1 LVDSAEHASGWALFC
16 DARIALAVARG
27 SGPTVAALG
36 SLARK
41 AGVPVSL
48 HGTGG
53 AWVIASDTTRPEEL
67 EQVVM
72 SSLDRKVC
80 NTLNTLCIPKA
91 RSKQLGEAALRGFE
105 RAGHRL
111 GHGFK
116 LHVVDGSEALVPSP
130 LFSRPVDVVRA
141 EGVVREMQ
149 AELIAEAELGRE
161 WEWEK
166 TPEVTLIAVD
176 DVADAVA
183 LFNRYS
189 PQFIASLLSADAQE
203 HERFYA
209 TVNAPFVGDAGTR
222 WVDGQRAL
230 SRPEL
235 GLSNWQFGRLFA
247 RGGIL
252 TGDGVLSVR
261 TRCTTTGK

>member
-1 LVDSAEHASGWALFC
+1 
-16 DARIALAVARG
+16 
-27 SGPTVAALG
+27 
-36 SLARK
+36 
-41 AGVPVSL
+41 
-48 HGTGG
+48 
-53 AWVIASDTTRPEEL
+53 
-67 EQVVM
+67 
-72 SSLDRKVC
+72 
-80 NTLNTLCIPKA
+80 
-91 RSKQLGEAALRGFE
+91 
-105 RAGHRL
+105 
-111 GHGFK
+111 
-116 LHVVDGSEALVPSP
+116 
-130 LFSRPVDVVRA
+130 VVRA